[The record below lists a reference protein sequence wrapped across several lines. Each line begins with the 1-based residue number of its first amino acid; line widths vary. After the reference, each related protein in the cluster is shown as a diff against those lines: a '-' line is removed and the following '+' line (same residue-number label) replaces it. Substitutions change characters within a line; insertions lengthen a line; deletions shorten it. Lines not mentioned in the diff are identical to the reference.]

1 MNEEIGIDLGTATV
15 IIYMKNKGIVLREP
29 SIVAIDK
36 NTNEIIAYGNIAKKM
51 EGRTPKDIET
61 IRPLKDGVISNFTLT
76 SKMLKY
82 FIKKVT
88 INRFSFPK
96 IMVCV
101 PSQITEVERRAVI
114 DSCVEAGAKKVYLI
128 EEPVAAA
135 IGAGIE
141 IQKPVG
147 NLIVDIGGGT
157 TDIAVISIGGSVVS
171 SSINI
176 AGNRFDDLIIKF
188 MKQKHNLLIGKNTA
202 ENLKIEIGN
211 VYPFEKE
218 KKTKVKG
225 KSLKTGLPTTIE
237 ITSGELTKVL
247 ADECLKVSDEIK
259 SVIEKAP
266 PELAE
271 DIAKKG
277 IYMTGGGSLL
287 YGIDKLISKNIGLKV
302 RVAEDSMS
310 CVAIG
315 TEKALEDMD
324 KINNKK

>member
-36 NTNEIIAYGNIAKKM
+36 KSNEIIAYGNSAKKM
-51 EGRTPKDIET
+51 EGRTPNDIET
-61 IRPLKDGVISNFTLT
+61 IRPLKDGVLSNFTIT

-82 FIKKVT
+82 FIKKVLT
-88 INRFSFPK
+88 NKFSSPK

-114 DSCVEAGAKKVYLI
+114 DSCIEAGAKKVYLI

-157 TDIAVISIGGSVVS
+157 TDIAVVSIGGSVVS
-171 SSINI
+171 SSINV
-176 AGNRFDDLIIKF
+176 AGNKFDEVIAKYI
-188 MKQKHNLLIGKNTA
+188 KQKHNLSIGKSTA

-211 VYPFEKE
+211 VFPYDKE
-218 KKTKVKG
+218 KKAKVKG
-225 KSLKTGLPTTIE
+225 KNLKTGLPESLE
-237 ITSGELTKVL
+237 IGSNELTNVL
-247 ADECLKVSDEIK
+247 SEECLKIAEEIK
-259 SVIEKAP
+259 ATIEKAP
-266 PELAE
+266 PELVE

-277 IYMTGGGSLL
+277 IYMTGGGSML
-287 YGIDKLISKNIGLKV
+287 YGIDKFISKNIGLKV
-302 RVAEDSMS
+302 MVAEDSIS

-315 TEKALEDMD
+315 TEKALENMEKSGD
-324 KINNKK
+324 KK

>member
-15 IIYMKNKGIVLREP
+15 IIYIKNKGIVLREP

-36 NTNEIIAYGNIAKKM
+36 KTNEIIAYGNKAKKM
-51 EGRTPKDIET
+51 EGRTPDDIET
-61 IRPLKDGVISNFTLT
+61 IRPLQDGVISNFTVT

-82 FIKKVT
+82 FIRRVST
-88 INRFSFPK
+88 NRFSSPK

-101 PSQITEVERRAVI
+101 PSQISEVERRAVI
-114 DSCVEAGAKKVYLI
+114 DSCVEAGAKRVYLI

-157 TDIAVISIGGSVVS
+157 TDVAVISIGGSVVS

-176 AGNRFDDLIIKF
+176 AGNKFDDVIIKY
-188 MKQKHNLLIGKNTA
+188 MKQKHNLSIGKNTA

-211 VYPFEKE
+211 VFPYEKE
-218 KKTKVKG
+218 KKAKVKG
-225 KSLKTGLPTTIE
+225 KNLKTGLPETIE
-237 ITSGELTKVL
+237 IGSNELTKVL
-247 ADECLKVSDEIK
+247 SDEVLKISDEIK
-259 SVIEKAP
+259 TTLEKAP
-266 PELAE
+266 PELVE

-287 YGIDKLISKNIGLKV
+287 YGIDKFISKNIGLKV
-302 RVAEDSMS
+302 SVAEDSAS

-315 TEKALEDMD
+315 TEKALENMS
-324 KINNKK
+324 KMNNKY

>member
-36 NTNEIIAYGNIAKKM
+36 KSNEIIAYGNSAKKM
-51 EGRTPKDIET
+51 EGRTPNDIET
-61 IRPLKDGVISNFTLT
+61 IRPLKDGVISNFTIT

-82 FIKKVT
+82 FIKKVLT
-88 INRFSFPK
+88 NKFSSPK

-114 DSCVEAGAKKVYLI
+114 DSCIEAGAKKVYLI

-157 TDIAVISIGGSVVS
+157 TDIAVVSIGGSVVS
-171 SSINI
+171 SSINV
-176 AGNRFDDLIIKF
+176 AGNKFDEVIAKYI
-188 MKQKHNLLIGKNTA
+188 KQKHNLSIGKSTA

-211 VYPFEKE
+211 VFPYDKE
-218 KKTKVKG
+218 KKAKVKG
-225 KSLKTGLPTTIE
+225 KNLKTGLPESLE
-237 ITSGELTKVL
+237 IGSNELTN
-247 ADECLKVSDEIK
+247 VSTNQ
-259 SVIEKAP
+259 P
-266 PELAE
+266 
-271 DIAKKG
+271 
-277 IYMTGGGSLL
+277 
-287 YGIDKLISKNIGLKV
+287 IG
-302 RVAEDSMS
+302 
-310 CVAIG
+310 
-315 TEKALEDMD
+315 
-324 KINNKK
+324 

>member
-36 NTNEIIAYGNIAKKM
+36 KNNEIIAYGNNAKKM
-51 EGRTPKDIET
+51 EGRTPTGIET
-61 IRPLKDGVISNFTLT
+61 IRPLKDGVISNFTIA

-82 FIKKVT
+82 FIKKVLT
-88 INRFSFPK
+88 NKFSSPK
-96 IMVCV
+96 VMVCV

-114 DSCVEAGAKKVYLI
+114 DSCIEAGAKKVYLI

-176 AGNRFDDLIIKF
+176 AGNKFDEVIVKYIR
-188 MKQKHNLLIGKNTA
+188 QKHNLSIGKNTA

-211 VYPFEKE
+211 VFPYDKE

-225 KSLKTGLPTTIE
+225 KNIKTGLPEAYE
-237 ITSGELTKVL
+237 IGSNELTKVL
-247 ADECLKVSDEIK
+247 SDECLKIAEEIK
-259 SVIEKAP
+259 ATIEKAP
-266 PELAE
+266 PELVE

-277 IYMTGGGSLL
+277 IYMTGGGSML
-287 YGIDKLISKNIGLKV
+287 YGIDKFISKNVGLKV
-302 RVAEDSMS
+302 MIAEDSIS

-315 TEKALEDMD
+315 TEKALENME
-324 KINNKK
+324 KLGNKR